1 MTHALLIAMLTM
13 SVAALRDTTAG
24 AQAIASERVALDAS
38 AATAE
43 TPQEWYAL
51 GRAFYESNRY
61 HESIA
66 AYERSLQLR
75 ADAHPDGAWHIARG
89 YAQLGNRKQA
99 LRWLGHAQ
107 QLGFRDDKAMRDEP
121 AFRKYHDDP
130 NFRALVTPASCASCR
145 DSFNPPHS
153 RASVRRGFQ
162 NGSLR
167 VINQASMISLRP
179 PPESPPVLL
188 SRATSPYRSLS
199 TNPRSGVPPMLL
211 SAVTIVRTVP
221 ADATIAV
228 VTVTLVARL
237 AAAVPAGTARS

>member
-13 SVAALRDTTAG
+13 SVATLRDTTAG

-99 LRWLGHAQ
+99 LRWLGHAR

-145 DSFNPPHS
+145 DSFYPPHS

-162 NGSLR
+162 NGLLG
-167 VINQASMISLRP
+167 VINHASMISLRP
-179 PPESPPVLL
+179 PP
-188 SRATSPYRSLS
+188 ATSAVCLVLRMPGAWYRGSIQ
-199 TNPRSGVPPMLL
+199 VPP
-211 SAVTIVRTVP
+211 TVR
-221 ADATIAV
+221 
-228 VTVTLVARL
+228 R
-237 AAAVPAGTARS
+237 AAVQFTGEPACVVCRV